1 MTSII
6 TSRVKSQFGD
16 RLQQNAPLSRYTTAR
31 IGGPADGLI
40 EIHSVPEL
48 VEASAFLTAQGI
60 PCKAIGGGSNLLI
73 GDNGYRG
80 IILINRTSDFRFERN
95 GSEFV
100 LFCDSGVNFGSLAR
114 KGALEGFSG
123 LEWAAGIPGSLGG
136 AAYGNAGAHGSDLNA
151 MLVDAELL
159 LADGSTVRWQTT
171 DFGYG
176 YRTSRLKRHEADGF
190 ILRATLKGAYAPLDE
205 IRARMNEFTARRR
218 ASQPTGAS
226 MGSIFKN
233 PANDH
238 AGRLIEAAGLKGKRI
253 GGVEISTRHAN
264 FFINDASGTASDYL
278 ALIRLAQK
286 TVMDQFGVHL
296 ETEIELLG
304 DFKDGDTHGS

>member
-1 MTSII
+1 MISNI
-6 TSRVKSQFGD
+6 TNRVKSQFGD
-16 RLQQNAPLSRYTTAR
+16 RLKENAPLSRYTTAR

-40 EIHSVPEL
+40 EIQTVSEL
-48 VEASAFLTAQGI
+48 VDAYSFLLAEGI

-73 GDNGYRG
+73 SDEGYRG
-80 IILINRTSDFRFERN
+80 IILINRTSEYRFERN
-95 GSEFV
+95 GSEFY
-100 LFCDSGVNFGSLAR
+100 LFGDSGVNFGSLAR
-114 KGALEGFSG
+114 KAALESFSG

-136 AAYGNAGAHGSDLNA
+136 AIYGNAGAHGSDMNA
-151 MLVDAELL
+151 TLVEAELL
-159 LADGSTVRWQTT
+159 LTDGSTVLWKNA

-176 YRTSRLKRHEADGF
+176 YRTSKLKRHEFDGF
-190 ILRATLKGAYAPLDE
+190 ILRAQLKGLYAPLDE

-264 FFINDASGTASDYL
+264 FFINDATGSAADYL

-286 TVMDQFGVHL
+286 TVQDHFGVTL

-304 DFKDGDTHGS
+304 DFKDGE